1 MQRTNQVLSGWIAL
15 GHTQELAAEDLEQL
29 EADIA
34 TLQQEF
40 DDSQNNFE
48 TLQAEA
54 EAFADVYYD
63 L

>member
-1 MQRTNQVLSGWIAL
+1 VTSGDLS
-15 GHTQELAAEDLEQL
+15 AEDLEQL